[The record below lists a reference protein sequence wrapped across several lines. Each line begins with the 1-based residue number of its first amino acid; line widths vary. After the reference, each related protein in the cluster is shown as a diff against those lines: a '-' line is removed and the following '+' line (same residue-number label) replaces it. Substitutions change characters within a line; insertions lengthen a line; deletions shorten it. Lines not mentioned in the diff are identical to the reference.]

1 MEVHHHSHIP
11 TSREKKWTHYFWEFF
26 MLFLAV
32 TLGFLVENQREHY
45 IEHRQ
50 EKQYM
55 KLMMEDLITDTIQ
68 LQKSLAEIG
77 YSLSNIDS
85 TILQLVNGNTAN
97 KTTTDAYRFSSVALK
112 RIPVVFTDRTLTQ
125 LKNSGRMR
133 IVRSQKVMDALTHYW
148 NHIEVIRITLDRHA
162 HYRSMGRDLEIRIFN
177 LAKDFLKDHE
187 FMTRPSGQM
196 DLISGNTGLITEYAN
211 TLAYCGVVLK
221 QGSVELREQYRLA
234 TALINLI
241 HKEYRVKLT

>member
-1 MEVHHHSHIP
+1 MEVHQHTHTP
-11 TSREKKWTHYFWEFF
+11 RKKWTHYFWEFF

-32 TLGFLVENQREHY
+32 TLGFLVENQREHFV
-45 IEHRQ
+45 EHRQ

-55 KLMMEDLITDTIQ
+55 KLMLEDLITDTIQ

-77 YSLSNIDS
+77 ISLANIDS
-85 TILQLVNGNTAN
+85 ALLLLVNGNIAN
-97 KTTTDAYRFSSVALK
+97 KKTADAYRFSSVALK

-148 NHIEVIRITLDRHA
+148 NHIEVIKITLDRHA

-177 LAKDFLKDHE
+177 LAKDFLRDHA
-187 FMTRPSGQM
+187 FMTLPGRQM
-196 DLISGNTGLITEYAN
+196 DLVTNNSELITEYAN
-211 TLAYCGVVLK
+211 TFAYCGVVLK
-221 QGSVELREQYRLA
+221 QGSIELIQQYRLA
-234 TALINLI
+234 TEFLNLI
-241 HKEYRVKLT
+241 QKEYNIKLP

>member
-1 MEVHHHSHIP
+1 MEVHHHAH
-11 TSREKKWTHYFWEFF
+11 TERKKWTHYFWEFF

-45 IEHRQ
+45 VEHRQ

-55 KLMMEDLITDTIQ
+55 KLMLEDLIADTIQ
-68 LQKSLAEIG
+68 LQKNLAEIG
-77 YSLSNIDS
+77 RSLSNIDS
-85 TILQLVNGNTAN
+85 SLLQLVNGNIEN
-97 KTTTDAYRFSSVALK
+97 KTTANAYRFTSVALK
-112 RIPVVFTDRTLTQ
+112 RIPIVFTDRTVTQ

-133 IVRSQKVMDALTHYW
+133 IIRSQKVMDALTHYW
-148 NHIEVIRITLDRHA
+148 NHIEVIKITLDRHA

-187 FMTRPSGQM
+187 FMVRPSGQM
-196 DLISGNTGLITEYAN
+196 ELVTRNSELITEYAN

-221 QGSVELREQYRLA
+221 QGSVELIEQYRLA
-234 TALINLI
+234 TELINLI
-241 HKEYRVKLT
+241 QKEYNIHLF

>member
-1 MEVHHHSHIP
+1 
-11 TSREKKWTHYFWEFF
+11 
-26 MLFLAV
+26 
-32 TLGFLVENQREHY
+32 
-45 IEHRQ
+45 
-50 EKQYM
+50 
-55 KLMMEDLITDTIQ
+55 
-68 LQKSLAEIG
+68 
-77 YSLSNIDS
+77 
-85 TILQLVNGNTAN
+85 VNGNIAN
-97 KTTTDAYRFSSVALK
+97 KTRTDAYRFSSVALK

-196 DLISGNTGLITEYAN
+196 DLISRNAELITEYAN

-221 QGSVELREQYRLA
+221 QGSIELIEQFRLA
-234 TALINLI
+234 TELIKLI
-241 HKEYRVKLT
+241 QKEYRVKLI

>member
-1 MEVHHHSHIP
+1 MEVHHHSH
-11 TSREKKWTHYFWEFF
+11 TARKKWTHYFWEFF

-32 TLGFLVENQREHY
+32 TLGFLVENEREHY

-68 LQKSLAEIG
+68 LQKSLVEIG
-77 YSLSNIDS
+77 SSLSNIDS
-85 TILQLVNGNTAN
+85 TLLQLVNRNIAS
-97 KTTTDAYRFSSVALK
+97 KKTTDAYRFSSVALK

-187 FMTRPSGQM
+187 FMTPPSGQM
-196 DLISGNTGLITEYAN
+196 DLISRNSELITEYAN

-221 QGSVELREQYRLA
+221 QGSIELREQYRLA
-234 TALINLI
+234 TELIKLI
-241 HKEYRVKLT
+241 QKEYSLKLI